1 MVFLRISSKSE
12 TKIEKIAEIL
22 LKEKLA
28 IALNFKRNIER
39 LEYINGEVR
48 STKIF
53 VITGNT
59 RGLLFN
65 TIDNRLIEEFGVDN
79 MPEIYSLPIV
89 HMDWEQAKQLPRDLR
104 EL

>member
-12 TKIEKIAEIL
+12 AKIEKIVEIL

-28 IALNFKRNIER
+28 INLNIKRNIER
-39 LEYINGEVR
+39 LEYINEEVR
-48 STKIF
+48 STKIYL
-53 VITGNT
+53 ITGNT

-104 EL
+104 EV

>member
-12 TKIEKIAEIL
+12 AKIEKIANIL

-28 IALNFKRNIER
+28 INLNIKRNIER
-39 LEYINGEVR
+39 LEYINEEVR
-48 STKIF
+48 STKIYL
-53 VITGNT
+53 ITGNT